1 MTLVW
6 LLTRF
11 FVSRPQPILIYNP
24 PYFILKENISS
35 KPNLREFLNIN
46 HSKTRQQ
53 KLKFWKPLTN
63 CALVAN
69 FSRSKKTAVIII
81 KKFSTVFDVG
91 GSLEL
96 FIMASVDE
104 TRAFNGC
111 RMGIDP
117 TARERVR
124 EREMTEWLII
134 PRERQRER
142 DTVSLASARVTY
154 LRLRYTAAG
163 RGNYL
168 GSDSAAVCLSVC
180 LSAWRGLVFGCFWI
194 SK

>member
-6 LLTRF
+6 LFTRS
-11 FVSRPQPILIYNP
+11 FVSRPKPILIYYP
-24 PYFILKENISS
+24 PYFILKENNSP

-46 HSKTRQQ
+46 HSKTRPQ
-53 KLKFWKPLTN
+53 KLKFWKPLTT

-81 KKFSTVFDVG
+81 KNFSTVFDVG

-124 EREMTEWLII
+124 EWERGRWRSDWLFRGSD
-134 PRERQRER
+134 RERGI
-142 DTVSLASARVTY
+142 L
-154 LRLRYTAAG
+154 
-163 RGNYL
+163 
-168 GSDSAAVCLSVC
+168 CLSLQPV
-180 LSAWRGLVFGCFWI
+180 LHIWGCDTLLLAVVI
-194 SK
+194 T